1 MEIILHLWGC
11 FLGLQQKWGGGGK
24 AAAKRKRELS
34 VVWLGLFIIFYLMLH
49 VWGRETRQGSKEIGS
64 E

>member
-1 MEIILHLWGC
+1 MLPGAPAEMG
-11 FLGLQQKWGGGGK
+11 KGGK
-24 AAAKRKRELS
+24 AAAKRKQELS
-34 VVWLGLFIIFYLMLH
+34 VVWPGLFIIFYLMLR